1 MNNSYIKLKKL
12 FKEHSLLSDINS
24 ILNWDMATFMPEKS
38 RFQRKTQIKVINEY
52 KKNLFEQ
59 IKKSNLLNQDFFS
72 QFFYRHPGDSE
83 LSQNNFFLIVYIHNF
98 DLKQF

>member
-38 RFQRKTQIKVINEY
+38 RFQRKTQSKVLNEY
-52 KKNLFEQ
+52 KK
-59 IKKSNLLNQDFFS
+59 I
-72 QFFYRHPGDSE
+72 Y
-83 LSQNNFFLIVYIHNF
+83 LSR
-98 DLKQF
+98 

>member
-24 ILNWDMATFMPEKS
+24 ILNWDMATFMPVKS
-38 RFQRKTQIKVINEY
+38 RFQRKNQIKVINEY

-59 IKKSNLLNQDFFS
+59 IKKSNLLNKVEYEKLNAEDK
-72 QFFYRHPGDSE
+72 
-83 LSQNNFFLIVYIHNF
+83 NNF
-98 DLKQF
+98 DLIILITINTF